1 MIVSASSAYKNL
13 LDRVPPFHYHAYHF
27 PWLGCCNTMTL
38 FQKTLVPLLLSLAL
52 SFPVQAQFRP
62 IGAGNKDAAATG
74 DTQTEAW
81 LPEVQTPHAEVSE
94 PAQPLNIT
102 VQQPF
107 PQAEP
112 GQPVAAQPTLADTVV
127 DVGDLWDRVRKGFKL
142 GELAN
147 PLVARHEAA
156 FASEPEYLARIVER
170 SRRYLFHIA
179 EEVEKR
185 GMPMEI
191 ALLPIVESAFNPQA
205 YSRSRA
211 SGIWQFMPSTGK
223 NYGLQQNWWHD
234 ERRDVHAATTAALD
248 YLQRLHRQFNN
259 WELALASYNSGEGR
273 VGRAV
278 AYNRSHG
285 LGTDFSNIPLPVETR
300 NYVPKLIAVRNIVRN
315 PERFGLT
322 LAAIANKPYFTV
334 VSTGKHIDLKRA
346 AEFAEIPV
354 DEFLAL
360 NPAFNRPVITGKEA
374 RAILVPAET
383 AAIFQ
388 AKLDNPDQPLVSWRT
403 QKLARGEA
411 LEKVAYRYGL
421 SSDELKQVNG
431 IPSNKKIAG
440 GGTILVPTST
450 STEQIAHIDSEATPE
465 SSVAAPAPPRTSHFV
480 RRGETLSSIARRY
493 GVSTQQLQSWNRVRK
508 GRVVAGQRLT
518 IHRSGEEHAVSEQP
532 AEPNSVVKVAA
543 SATSQTNQ
551 IVTYKVQRGDTLYS
565 IARRFDVDVDALKS
579 RNRILSQRGLMLGTR
594 VEIPVRLKS

>member
-1 MIVSASSAYKNL
+1 MTMFTKIVA
-13 LDRVPPFHYHAYHF
+13 
-27 PWLGCCNTMTL
+27 
-38 FQKTLVPLLLSLAL
+38 PLLLAAL
-52 SFPVQAQFRP
+52 VFPAHAQFRP
-62 IGAGNKDAAATG
+62 VGPADNKDGAAVG
-74 DTQTEAW
+74 DTQTDAW

-94 PAQPLNIT
+94 PTANPNISI
-102 VQQPF
+102 QQPF
-107 PQAEP
+107 NPPEP
-112 GQPVAAQPTLADTVV
+112 NAPVAQQPVPSERAVE
-127 DVGDLWDRVRKGFKL
+127 VGDLWERIRRGFKL
-142 GELAN
+142 AELPN

-179 EEVEKR
+179 DEVEKR

-205 YSRSRA
+205 YSRARA

-223 NYGLQQNWWHD
+223 NFGLQQNWWHD

-248 YLQRLHRQFNN
+248 YLERLHRQFNN

-278 AYNRSHG
+278 SYNRSRG
-285 LGTDFSNIPLPVETR
+285 LSTDFSSIQLPAETR

-322 LAAIANKPYFTV
+322 LAHIADKPYFTV
-334 VSTGKHIDLKRA
+334 VSTDKHIDLKRA

-360 NPAFNRPVITGKEA
+360 NPAFNRPVIAAKES
-374 RAILVPAET
+374 RAILIPAET

-388 AKLDNPDQPLVSWRT
+388 AKLENPDQPLVSWRT

-411 LEKVAYRYGL
+411 LEKIAYRYGL

-431 IPSNKKIAG
+431 IPSSKKVAG
-440 GGTILVPTST
+440 GGTILVPTSA
-450 STEQIAHIDSEATPE
+450 ELPGHIDSNATPE
-465 SSVAAPAPPRTSHFV
+465 SSVAAPAPPRTSHVV
-480 RRGETLSSIARRY
+480 RRGETLSSIAHRY
-493 GVSTQQLQSWNRVRK
+493 GVSTHQLLAWNHVRK
-508 GRVVAGQRLT
+508 GRVVSGQRLM
-518 IHRSGEEHAVSEQP
+518 IRRDGGEQSVGN
-532 AEPNSVVKVAA
+532 EPERTVKVAVA
-543 SATSQTNQ
+543 PRKSDRAIN
-551 IVTYKVQRGDTLYS
+551 YKVQRGDTLYS
-565 IARRFDVDVDALKS
+565 IARRFDVNVDELKRWNKIS
-579 RNRILSQRGLMLGTR
+579 PRRGLQSGSR
-594 VEIPVRLKS
+594 VEIPAHLRS